1 MDITGATGITADKKR
16 IYITIVAVFI
26 FVIIAIAAAY
36 FYLRLYKESLE
47 LESSLDIAKD
57 NISRVQKDNLDLN
70 EALQQEQEANANL
83 SESLQA
89 SQAQNA
95 VFESQIQEISGK
107 VGTLQKLSQ
116 TDPELLKK
124 YSKVYFLSENYIPVK
139 FAKIDSQYLWEKA
152 KPQQIQTDTAPFLTN
167 MLIMASSSGIN
178 LEIVSA
184 YRSFYD
190 QLLAKTSYKILYG
203 SGANQFSA
211 DQGYSEHQLGTAVD
225 LTTLKLNDLSLKFEN
240 EDAYAWLRGNAYKFG
255 FALSYPKNNS
265 YYQFEPWH
273 WRFVGVALATKLHNE
288 NKNFYDLTQREID
301 QYLISLFDSQ

>member
-1 MDITGATGITADKKR
+1 MEIIDNKKP
-16 IYITIVAVFI
+16 IYIAIAVFV
-26 FVIIAIAAAY
+26 FLIIAMAAAY
-36 FYLRLYKESLE
+36 FYMRLYKESLE
-47 LESSLDIAKD
+47 LKNSLDIAKE
-57 NISRVQKDNLDLN
+57 NISRVQKDNSDL
-70 EALQQEQEANANL
+70 QEANDNL

-89 SQAQNA
+89 AQAQNT
-95 VFESQIQEISGK
+95 VFESQIQDISGK

-124 YSKVYFLSENYIPVK
+124 YSKVYFLSENYIP
-139 FAKIDSQYLWEKA
+139 AKLVQIDSQYLWEKA
-152 KPQQIQTDTAPFLTN
+152 KPQQIQGDTAPFLIN
-167 MLIMASSSGIN
+167 MLIEASSSVAN

-225 LTTLKLNDLSLKFEN
+225 LTTPKLDGLSLQFEN
-240 EDAYAWLRGNAYKFG
+240 QIAYKWLKDNAYRFG
-255 FALSYPKNNS
+255 FVLSYPKNNS

-273 WRFVGVALATKLHNE
+273 WRFVGIALAKNLHDS

-301 QYLISLFDSQ
+301 EYLITLFDWQ

>member
-1 MDITGATGITADKKR
+1 MEPENKNR
-16 IYITIVAVFI
+16 IFIIIAVLLSV
-26 FVIIAIAAAY
+26 VIIMAAAY
-36 FYLRLYKESLE
+36 FYLLLYKESLE
-47 LESSLDIAKD
+47 LKNSLDIAKE
-57 NISRVQKDNLDLN
+57 NISRAQKDNADL
-70 EALQQEQEANANL
+70 QEANDNL
-83 SESLQA
+83 SESLAA

-95 VFESQIQEISGK
+95 VFESQIREISGT

-124 YSKVYFLSENYIPVK
+124 YSKVYFLSENYIP
-139 FAKIDSQYLWEKA
+139 AKLVQIDSQYLWEKA
-152 KPQQIQTDTAPFLTN
+152 KPQQIQGDTAPFLTN

-190 QLLAKTSYKILYG
+190 QLLTKTSYKVLYG

-211 DQGYSEHQLGTAVD
+211 DQGYSEHQLGTTVD
-225 LTTLKLNDLSLKFEN
+225 LTVPKLNGLSLQFEN
-240 EDAYAWLRGNAYKFG
+240 DDAYAWLRGNAYKFG
-255 FALSYPKNNS
+255 FVLSYPKNNS

-273 WRFVGVALATKLHNE
+273 WRFVGIALATKLHTE

-301 QYLISLFDSQ
+301 EYLISLFDSQ

>member
-1 MDITGATGITADKKR
+1 MDIIDTQNITPYKKQ
-16 IYITIVAVFI
+16 IYIIVAALLS
-26 FVIIAIAAAY
+26 IIIIMVAAY
-36 FYLRLYKESLE
+36 FYLLLYKESLE
-47 LESSLDIAKD
+47 LKNSLDIAKD
-57 NISRVQKDNLDLN
+57 NISRVQKDNLDL
-70 EALQQEQEANANL
+70 QEANNNI
-83 SESLQA
+83 SESLQL

-95 VFESQIQEISGK
+95 IFESQIKDISGT

-124 YSKVYFLSENYIPVK
+124 YSKVYFLSENYIP
-139 FAKIDSQYLWEKA
+139 AKLIEIDSQYLWTKA
-152 KPQQIQTDTAPFLTN
+152 DRPQQIQGDTAPFLRN
-167 MLIMASSSGIN
+167 MLIMASSSGIK

-211 DQGYSEHQLGTAVD
+211 DQGYSEHQLGTTVD
-225 LTTLKLNDLSLKFEN
+225 FTTPKLDDLSLKFEN
-240 EDAYAWLRGNAYKFG
+240 DDAYAWLRGNAYKFG
-255 FALSYPKNNS
+255 FVSSYPKNNS

-273 WRFVGVALATKLHNE
+273 WRFVGISLATKLHNE

-301 QYLISLFDSQ
+301 EYLISLFD

>member
-16 IYITIVAVFI
+16 IYITIVTVFI
-26 FVIIAIAAAY
+26 FVVIAMAAAY

-47 LESSLDIAKD
+47 LKGSLNLAKD
-57 NISRVQKDNLDLN
+57 NISRVQKDNSDLS
-70 EALQQEQEANANL
+70 EVLQQEQEANANL

-124 YSKVYFLSENYIPVK
+124 YSKVYFLSENYIPAKLVQIDVK
-139 FAKIDSQYLWEKA
+139 YLWEKA

-225 LTTLKLNDLSLKFEN
+225 LTTPKLNGLSLKFEN

-301 QYLISLFDSQ
+301 EYLISLFDSQ